1 MSQYI
6 VKRLLG
12 MIGVMFLIAVIA
24 FLFVHMLPG
33 DPAKMIAGLDA
44 SSQDIAA
51 VRHQLGLDL
60 PLLVQFQHFLVNLVH
75 FDLGKSM
82 INGDSVVSLIS
93 ERYKVTATLAL
104 VSLWFIP
111 VGILLGVIA
120 AVYQSRLPDR
130 VSMVV
135 AVSGI
140 SVPDFWLGLILIQVF
155 AVKLGWF
162 NPTGYEGLHDLVLPS
177 LTLGTVGTAIIARF
191 SRSAFLDVLS
201 ENYIQ
206 TARAKGLMESQVLIK
221 HAFRNAML
229 PIITVIGLQIG
240 FVLSG
245 SIVVESIFGLPAL
258 GSFLIDSV
266 NARDYPVVQ
275 ALLILYS
282 FHFVLINF
290 VVDVLY
296 SVVNPQIK
304 MK

>member
-60 PLLVQFQHFLVNLVH
+60 PLLVQFQHFLVSLAH
-75 FDLGKSM
+75 LDLGKSM

-206 TARAKGLMESQVLIK
+206 TARAKGLMESRVLIK

>member
-1 MSQYI
+1 
-6 VKRLLG
+6 

-51 VRHQLGLDL
+51 VRHELGLDL
-60 PLLVQFQHFLVNLVH
+60 PLFVQFQHFLVNLAH
-75 FDLGKSM
+75 LDLGKSM
-82 INGDSVVSLIS
+82 VNGDSVFQLIAA
-93 ERYKVTATLAL
+93 RYKVTATLAL

-111 VGILLGVIA
+111 VGIILGVIA

-140 SVPDFWLGLILIQVF
+140 SVPDFWFGLILIQIF

-162 NPTGYEGLHDLVLPS
+162 NPTGFEGLKDLVLPS

-206 TARAKGLMESQVLIK
+206 TARAKGLMETRVLFK

-290 VVDVLY
+290 VVDILY

>member
-12 MIGVMFLIAVIA
+12 MIGVMFVIAIIA

-44 SSQDIAA
+44 SSQDVAA

-60 PLLVQFQHFLVNLVH
+60 PLIVQFQHFVVHLVH
-75 FDLGKSM
+75 LDLGKSM
-82 INGDSVVSLIS
+82 VNGDSVFDLIVG
-93 ERYKVTATLAL
+93 RYKVTATLAL

-111 VGILLGVIA
+111 VGIILGVIA
-120 AVYQSRLPDR
+120 AVYQSKLPDR
-130 VSMVV
+130 LSMIL

-140 SVPDFWLGLILIQVF
+140 SVPDFWLGLILIQIF

-162 NPTGYEGLHDLVLPS
+162 NPTGFEGLRDLVLPS
-177 LTLGTVGTAIIARF
+177 LTLGMVGTAIIARF

-206 TARAKGLMESQVLIK
+206 TARAKGLMETRVLFR

-290 VVDVLY
+290 IVDVLY

>member
-12 MIGVMFLIAVIA
+12 MIGVMFLITVIA

-60 PLLVQFQHFLVNLVH
+60 PLLVQFQHFLVSLAH
-75 FDLGKSM
+75 LDLGKSM

-206 TARAKGLMESQVLIK
+206 TARAKGLMESRVLIK

>member
-1 MSQYI
+1 
-6 VKRLLG
+6 

-51 VRHQLGLDL
+51 VRHELGLDL
-60 PLLVQFQHFLVNLVH
+60 PLFVQFQHFLVNLAH
-75 FDLGKSM
+75 LDLGKSM
-82 INGDSVVSLIS
+82 VNGDSVFQLIAA
-93 ERYKVTATLAL
+93 RYKVTATLAL

-111 VGILLGVIA
+111 VGIILGIIA

-140 SVPDFWLGLILIQVF
+140 SVPDFWFGLILIQIF

-162 NPTGYEGLHDLVLPS
+162 NPTGFEGLKDLVLPS

-206 TARAKGLMESQVLIK
+206 TARAKGLMETRVLFK

-290 VVDVLY
+290 VVDILY

>member
-51 VRHQLGLDL
+51 VRHELGLDL
-60 PLLVQFQHFLVNLVH
+60 PLIEQFQHFLVNLAH
-75 FDLGKSM
+75 LDLGKSM
-82 INGDSVVSLIS
+82 VNGDSVFQLIAA
-93 ERYKVTATLAL
+93 RYKVTATLAL

-111 VGILLGVIA
+111 VGIILGVIA
-120 AVYQSRLPDR
+120 AVYQSKLPDR
-130 VSMVV
+130 VSMIV

-140 SVPDFWLGLILIQVF
+140 SVPDFWFGLILIQIF

-162 NPTGYEGLHDLVLPS
+162 NPTGFEGLQDLVLPS

-206 TARAKGLMESQVLIK
+206 TARAKGLMETRVLFK

-290 VVDVLY
+290 VVDILY

>member
-60 PLLVQFQHFLVNLVH
+60 PLLVQFQHFLVNLAH
-75 FDLGKSM
+75 LDLGKSM

-120 AVYQSRLPDR
+120 AVCQSRLPDR

-206 TARAKGLMESQVLIK
+206 TARAKGLMESRVLIK

>member
-60 PLLVQFQHFLVNLVH
+60 PLLVQFQHFLVNLAH
-75 FDLGKSM
+75 LDLGKSM

-206 TARAKGLMESQVLIK
+206 TARAKGLMESRVLIK

>member
-60 PLLVQFQHFLVNLVH
+60 PLLVQFQHFVVNLAH
-75 FDLGKSM
+75 LDLGKSM
-82 INGDSVVSLIS
+82 INCDSVVSLIS

-177 LTLGTVGTAIIARF
+177 LTLATVGTAIIARF

-206 TARAKGLMESQVLIK
+206 TARAKGLMESRVLIK

>member
-51 VRHQLGLDL
+51 VRHELGLDL
-60 PLLVQFQHFLVNLVH
+60 PLFVQFQHFLVNLAH
-75 FDLGKSM
+75 LDLGKSM
-82 INGDSVVSLIS
+82 VNGDSVFQLIAA
-93 ERYKVTATLAL
+93 RYKVTATLAL

-111 VGILLGVIA
+111 VGIILGVIA

-140 SVPDFWLGLILIQVF
+140 SVPDFWFGLILIQIF

-162 NPTGYEGLHDLVLPS
+162 NPTGFEGLKDLVLPS

-206 TARAKGLMESQVLIK
+206 TARAKGLMETRVLFK

-290 VVDVLY
+290 VVDILY

>member
-51 VRHQLGLDL
+51 VRHELGLDL
-60 PLLVQFQHFLVNLVH
+60 PLFVQFQHFLVNLAH
-75 FDLGKSM
+75 LDLGKSM
-82 INGDSVVSLIS
+82 VNGDSVFQLIAA
-93 ERYKVTATLAL
+93 RYKVTATLAL

-111 VGILLGVIA
+111 VGIILGIIA

-140 SVPDFWLGLILIQVF
+140 SVPDFWFGLILIQIF

-162 NPTGYEGLHDLVLPS
+162 NPTGFEGLKDLVLPS

-206 TARAKGLMESQVLIK
+206 TARAKGLMETRVLFK

-290 VVDVLY
+290 VVDILY